1 MIKRDGKEVIF
12 QPDKITRAIYKAMLS
27 VKIGSMKDA
36 ELLTQKVV
44 ASLSNDFTK
53 PTVEQVQDRVET
65 ILMGTEI
72 DGRKFNE
79 VAKSYI
85 LYRERRRTIR
95 LEKERMGV
103 RDDLKLSLNAIK
115 VLESRYLLKDQEGKI
130 IETPGQ
136 MFRRVAEHVGI
147 IDAIYDF
154 VSYQKDGVLKE
165 GASKISSL
173 SHTQL
178 EILRMA
184 YPKVAKEKHLEASF
198 DEFLNF
204 IYTKGTIAEKTINE
218 FDEMMTSLDYI
229 PNSPTLMNAG
239 APLGQLSA
247 CFVLPV
253 GDSIPEIFEAVK
265 QTAEIHKSGGGTG
278 FSFSRLRCKDDI
290 VGSTKGVAS
299 GPVSFMKIFD
309 TTTEVIKQG
318 GKRRGANMGIL
329 RYDHPDIMDFIMSKD
344 SENSQLRNFNISVGF
359 DDVFFEK
366 LDKDE
371 YIELKNPHSGKVVR
385 RIKASALWDAVVGQ
399 AWKTADP
406 GLIFLDEINKKN
418 TVKHLGDIEATNP
431 CITGDTHVF
440 TANGIMK
447 VADLYRSGNPVDVVT
462 DNRVSSKKLQ
472 HASNMFMTGVKPV
485 IKLRTKEGF
494 SIRLTKDHLVF
505 SNERGWIKS
514 DELMIGEKIRI
525 LNGGGGFGK
534 EGRLEEGRELG
545 WLVGDGLIN
554 KGSGNKRAGLSFY
567 DSDQPLAQDFAG
579 SPNDIIRPALNNRE
593 YKFSVAETESRCLTS
608 VSSGR
613 LGKYAV
619 QVGLEEN
626 MLMIPDRVMAGSEE
640 MQKGFLQALFEA
652 DGTVS
657 STSRSGHSVRLA
669 STSEELLEEV
679 QLLLLNFGVYS
690 RIYKNRKP
698 AKLSL
703 MPDSDRNLA
712 MYQSKPYHDLVI
724 SGRSVIT
731 YAEKIGFLSE
741 HKAGKLNKIVESY
754 TRDPC
759 KENWNATV
767 ESKED
772 DGFEEVFDLIEP
784 NSHSFVANGI
794 VIHNCGEQPLMPYE
808 SCNLGSIN
816 LAKFVSEGKIDFER
830 LRRVISLS
838 VRFLDNVVDANNF
851 PVEKIEAM
859 TRMTRKIGLGY
870 MGFADMLIKLKIAY
884 NSGEALDTGERVMEF
899 LQNKSHIESEKLA
912 EERGVFPGWSGS
924 YWDEI
929 GKQMRNSTTTTI
941 APTGTISIIANCS
954 SSIEP
959 IFAIAF
965 MRHVLNGQE
974 LIEMNP
980 LFEET
985 LHDYDLYTKE
995 LMEQVARSGNLKATS
1010 LPEEIKR
1017 IFVTAQEIDPE
1028 WHVLM
1033 QATFQ
1038 RFCDSGVSKTI
1049 NLPST
1054 ATQEDIAKA
1063 YRMAKDLHCKGITVY
1078 RDHSKSEQVLYIGS
1092 GEATPEEKKPVS
1104 LETLPSEDILPEEF
1118 IKLEATFDPA
1128 CPDGKCDL

>member
-1 MIKRDGKEVIF
+1 MIKRDGKEVSF
-12 QPDKITRAIYKAMLS
+12 EPDKITRAIYKAMLS

-44 ASLSNDFTK
+44 ASLSNDFTM
-53 PTVEQVQDRVET
+53 PTVEQIQDRVEN
-65 ILMGTEI
+65 ILMSTEI
-72 DGRKFNE
+72 DGRKFSE

-103 RDDLKLSLNAIK
+103 KDDLKLSLNAIK
-115 VLESRYLLKDQEGKI
+115 VLESRYLIKDQEGKI

-147 IDAIYDF
+147 IDAVYDYI
-154 VSYQKDGVLKE
+154 SYEKTGNLPEGATKLSSISETQLSVLKSSF
-165 GASKISSL
+165 SKL
-173 SHTQL
+173 A
-178 EILRMA
+178 E
-184 YPKVAKEKHLEASF
+184 EKGIKGSF
-198 DEFLNF
+198 EEFLDF
-204 IYTKGTIAEKTINE
+204 LYTKGTVAPKTIDE
-218 FDEMMTSLDYI
+218 FEEMMTSLEYV

-265 QTAEIHKSGGGTG
+265 YTAEIHKSGGGTG

-329 RYDHPDIMDFIMSKD
+329 RYDHPDIMDFVMSKD
-344 SENSQLRNFNISVGF
+344 SENSQLRNFNISVGL
-359 DDVFFEK
+359 DEVFFEK
-366 LDKDE
+366 LDKDD
-371 YIELKNPHSGKVVR
+371 YIELKNPHSGKTVR
-385 RIKASALWDAVVGQ
+385 RMKASALWDAIVAQ

-431 CITGDTHVF
+431 C
-440 TANGIMK
+440 
-447 VADLYRSGNPVDVVT
+447 
-462 DNRVSSKKLQ
+462 
-472 HASNMFMTGVKPV
+472 
-485 IKLRTKEGF
+485 
-494 SIRLTKDHLVF
+494 
-505 SNERGWIKS
+505 
-514 DELMIGEKIRI
+514 
-525 LNGGGGFGK
+525 
-534 EGRLEEGRELG
+534 
-545 WLVGDGLIN
+545 
-554 KGSGNKRAGLSFY
+554 
-567 DSDQPLAQDFAG
+567 
-579 SPNDIIRPALNNRE
+579 
-593 YKFSVAETESRCLTS
+593 
-608 VSSGR
+608 
-613 LGKYAV
+613 
-619 QVGLEEN
+619 
-626 MLMIPDRVMAGSEE
+626 
-640 MQKGFLQALFEA
+640 
-652 DGTVS
+652 
-657 STSRSGHSVRLA
+657 
-669 STSEELLEEV
+669 
-679 QLLLLNFGVYS
+679 
-690 RIYKNRKP
+690 
-698 AKLSL
+698 
-703 MPDSDRNLA
+703 
-712 MYQSKPYHDLVI
+712 
-724 SGRSVIT
+724 
-731 YAEKIGFLSE
+731 
-741 HKAGKLNKIVESY
+741 
-754 TRDPC
+754 
-759 KENWNATV
+759 
-767 ESKED
+767 
-772 DGFEEVFDLIEP
+772 
-784 NSHSFVANGI
+784 
-794 VIHNCGEQPLMPYE
+794 GEQPLMPYE

-816 LAKFVSEGKIDFER
+816 LARFVEKGKLNFDK
-830 LRRVISLS
+830 LRKVIKLS

-851 PVEKIEAM
+851 PVDKIEIM
-859 TRMTRKIGLGY
+859 TRKTRKIGLGY

-884 NSGEALDTGERVMEF
+884 NSGEALDIGERVMEF
-899 LQNKSHIESEKLA
+899 LQNESHDESERLA
-912 EERGVFPGWSGS
+912 NERGVFPGWAGS
-924 YWDEI
+924 YWESV
-929 GKQMRNSTTTTI
+929 GRKMRNSTTTTI

-985 LHDYDLYTKE
+985 LHDYDLYSKG
-995 LMEQVARSGNLKATS
+995 LMEQVARTGNLKGTD
-1010 LPEEIKR
+1010 LPDEIKK

-1078 RDHSKSEQVLYIGS
+1078 RDHSKSEQVLYAGS
-1092 GEATPEEKKPVS
+1092 EEPVKEEKIPAP
-1104 LETLPSEDILPEEF
+1104 LESLPSEDTLPEEF

>member
-1 MIKRDGKEVIF
+1 MIKRDGKEVSF
-12 QPDKITRAIYKAMLS
+12 EPDKITRAIYKAMLS

-44 ASLSNDFTK
+44 ASLSNDFTM
-53 PTVEQVQDRVET
+53 PTVEQIQDRVEN
-65 ILMGTEI
+65 ILMSTEI
-72 DGRKFNE
+72 DGRKFSE

-103 RDDLKLSLNAIK
+103 KDDLKLSLNAIK
-115 VLESRYLLKDQEGKI
+115 VLESRYLIKDQEGKI

-147 IDAIYDF
+147 IDAVYDYI
-154 VSYQKDGVLKE
+154 SYEKTGKLPEGATKLSSISETQLSVLKSSF
-165 GASKISSL
+165 SKL
-173 SHTQL
+173 A
-178 EILRMA
+178 E
-184 YPKVAKEKHLEASF
+184 EKGIKGSF
-198 DEFLNF
+198 EEFLDF
-204 IYTKGTIAEKTINE
+204 LYTKGTVAPKTIDE
-218 FDEMMTSLDYI
+218 FEEMMTSLEYV

-265 QTAEIHKSGGGTG
+265 YTAEIHKSGGGTG

-329 RYDHPDIMDFIMSKD
+329 RYDHPDIMDFVMSKD
-344 SENSQLRNFNISVGF
+344 SENSQLRNFNISVGL
-359 DDVFFEK
+359 DEVFFEK
-366 LDKDE
+366 LDKDD
-371 YIELKNPHSGKVVR
+371 YIELKNPHSGKTVR
-385 RIKASALWDAVVGQ
+385 RMKASALWDAIVAQ

-431 CITGDTHVF
+431 C
-440 TANGIMK
+440 
-447 VADLYRSGNPVDVVT
+447 
-462 DNRVSSKKLQ
+462 
-472 HASNMFMTGVKPV
+472 
-485 IKLRTKEGF
+485 
-494 SIRLTKDHLVF
+494 
-505 SNERGWIKS
+505 
-514 DELMIGEKIRI
+514 
-525 LNGGGGFGK
+525 
-534 EGRLEEGRELG
+534 
-545 WLVGDGLIN
+545 
-554 KGSGNKRAGLSFY
+554 
-567 DSDQPLAQDFAG
+567 
-579 SPNDIIRPALNNRE
+579 
-593 YKFSVAETESRCLTS
+593 
-608 VSSGR
+608 
-613 LGKYAV
+613 
-619 QVGLEEN
+619 
-626 MLMIPDRVMAGSEE
+626 
-640 MQKGFLQALFEA
+640 
-652 DGTVS
+652 
-657 STSRSGHSVRLA
+657 
-669 STSEELLEEV
+669 
-679 QLLLLNFGVYS
+679 
-690 RIYKNRKP
+690 
-698 AKLSL
+698 
-703 MPDSDRNLA
+703 
-712 MYQSKPYHDLVI
+712 
-724 SGRSVIT
+724 
-731 YAEKIGFLSE
+731 
-741 HKAGKLNKIVESY
+741 
-754 TRDPC
+754 
-759 KENWNATV
+759 
-767 ESKED
+767 
-772 DGFEEVFDLIEP
+772 
-784 NSHSFVANGI
+784 
-794 VIHNCGEQPLMPYE
+794 GEQPLMPYE

-816 LAKFVSEGKIDFER
+816 LARFVEKGKLNFDK
-830 LRRVISLS
+830 LRKVIKLS

-851 PVEKIEAM
+851 PVDKIEIM
-859 TRMTRKIGLGY
+859 TRKTRKIGLGY

-884 NSGEALDTGERVMEF
+884 NSGEALDIGERVMEF
-899 LQNKSHIESEKLA
+899 LQNESHDESERLA
-912 EERGVFPGWSGS
+912 NERGVFPGWAGS
-924 YWDEI
+924 YWESV
-929 GKQMRNSTTTTI
+929 GRKMRNSTTTTI

-985 LHDYDLYTKE
+985 LHDYDLYSKG
-995 LMEQVARSGNLKATS
+995 LMEQVARTGNLKGTD
-1010 LPEEIKR
+1010 LPDEIKK

-1078 RDHSKSEQVLYIGS
+1078 RDHSKSEQVLYAGS
-1092 GEATPEEKKPVS
+1092 EEPVKEEKIPAP
-1104 LETLPSEDILPEEF
+1104 LESLPSEDTLPEEF